1 MRDRSGLSPRLQYR
15 YSVML
20 IFALACL
27 IVLIAWA
34 TGGDLGR
41 AVVFAA
47 GYFAIAT
54 TWAWWRA
61 RQRSAK
67 EQP

>member
-1 MRDRSGLSPRLQYR
+1 MSERSGPPPRLPYR
-15 YSVML
+15 YSVVV
-20 IFALACL
+20 IFALAGL

-47 GYFAIAT
+47 GYFIIAT
-54 TWAWWRA
+54 AWAWWRS
-61 RQRSAK
+61 RRRRAK
-67 EQP
+67 EER

>member
-1 MRDRSGLSPRLQYR
+1 VSERSGPSPRLAYR
-15 YSVML
+15 YSVMV

-47 GYFAIAT
+47 GYFLIAT
-54 TWAWWRA
+54 AWAWWRA
-61 RQRSAK
+61 RQRQAK
-67 EQP
+67 GQP